1 MGMEEFVMFAIFFVF
16 FVPIFLM
23 WFKCNVISKDEQT
36 YQRTD
41 TLEGSEEF

>member
-23 WFKCNVISKDEQT
+23 WFKTHVVSKDDDT
-36 YQRTD
+36 MQRAD

>member
-1 MGMEEFVMFAIFFVF
+1 MGMEEFVMFSIFLVF

-23 WFKCNVISKDEQT
+23 WFKCNVISKDEVT
-36 YQRTD
+36 YQRAE